1 MIDFQRK
8 KLKNGLTVI
17 VHEDHSTPLCAVNT
31 LYKVGSRNEQPHM
44 TGFAHL
50 FEHLM
55 FGGSVNVP
63 DFDKVLQA
71 TGGENN
77 AYTTADYTNY
87 YEVVPAQN
95 IETAFYLES
104 DRMLSLAFTPKSLEV
119 QRKVVFEEFHQRYL
133 NRPYGDIGHLMRD
146 IAYKVHPYRWPT
158 IGLDVSHIE
167 KATMD
172 DVRQFFFNNYAP
184 DNAYLAV
191 AGNVDTEKVFALAEK
206 WFGNIERHA
215 VKHEIAIEPE
225 QTERRELRVERE
237 VPSDYL
243 AIIWHIG
250 NRLSH
255 DFYVGDIA
263 TDILAYGSSSRL
275 IQRLCVDNNICS
287 EVNATVGGNIDP
299 GTLMLQAVPM
309 PGHSLEE
316 VEELLYKQLNQ
327 LTNGDISDYELQK
340 VKNNVYSRQLFDN
353 VDVKNKAASLSLY
366 EMFGDAHMINT
377 DPMRLQN
384 ISIAEISDFVQR
396 TCDPN
401 KASVLYY
408 KSKQS

>member
-1 MIDFQRK
+1 
-8 KLKNGLTVI
+8 
-17 VHEDHSTPLCAVNT
+17 
-31 LYKVGSRNEQPHM
+31 
-44 TGFAHL
+44 
-50 FEHLM
+50 
-55 FGGSVNVP
+55 
-63 DFDKVLQA
+63 
-71 TGGENN
+71 
-77 AYTTADYTNY
+77 
-87 YEVVPAQN
+87 
-95 IETAFYLES
+95 
-104 DRMLSLAFTPKSLEV
+104 
-119 QRKVVFEEFHQRYL
+119 
-133 NRPYGDIGHLMRD
+133 MRD